1 MRPFSDIMVFLPY
14 TPRAD
19 AEARGYDEWLR
30 RVDNPFFNSIPG
42 IAHYSNWKVTGGA
55 PDSNWKVTGGAPAGF
70 THFDF
75 MYLDPALADQ
85 VWTNETL
92 LDFAAGWTEQWG
104 REPQATDLSVNY
116 HSYRLAK
123 VSGPSLFDPRGV
135 RLASS
140 AAAVPTI
147 GGAVWKVSEAMVGTS
162 PLPFHEFAFGPIAA
176 EGALGGI
183 AGTLIAAPED

>member
-1 MRPFSDIMVFLPY
+1 MRPLSDIMVFLPY

-19 AEARGYDEWLR
+19 AEAQGYDEWLR

-55 PDSNWKVTGGAPAGF
+55 PAGF

-75 MYLDPALADQ
+75 MYLDPALAGQ

-104 REPQATDLSVNY
+104 REPQAADLSVNY

-135 RLASS
+135 RLTSS
-140 AAAVPTI
+140 AAAAPTI
-147 GGAVWKVSEAMVGTS
+147 GGAVWKVTEAMVGTS
-162 PLPFHEFAFGPIAA
+162 PLPFHEFAFGPVAA
-176 EGALGGI
+176 EGAKGGI
-183 AGTLIAAPED
+183 AGTLIAAPKD